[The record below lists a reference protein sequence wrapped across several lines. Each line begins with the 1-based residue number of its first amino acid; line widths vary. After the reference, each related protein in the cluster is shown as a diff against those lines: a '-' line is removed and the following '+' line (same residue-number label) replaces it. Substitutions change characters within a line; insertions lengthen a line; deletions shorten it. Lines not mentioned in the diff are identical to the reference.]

1 MVWPFIALHTLRVH
15 TYMLIVEYHQ
25 HQHQCQRLH
34 REAYEKA
41 IKEMLAVTIRIV
53 RLNFIGLPRS
63 GKTSFWRRLM
73 RKIKNILEAM
83 EKEQPSTG
91 VAETG
96 EHVIIQ
102 SLSHKIGV
110 ISSKKWSVLKD
121 LPEEGNMLIK
131 LIQKTLASLL
141 TGASNLPKSALP
153 DQPKSADRP
162 LSRVGSLPDQPKSID
177 RPLSHVGESS
187 NQPNQSLSSVDRPLS
202 QVGKSSNLP
211 DQPKSALSSIDRP
224 LSHVGES
231 SNLPNQSL
239 SSVDRPLSQIGKSS
253 NLPDQPK
260 LSSSSSVNASEVVNK
275 PEDDDISKEFLS
287 LIGQAVQSGN
297 TDIQKL
303 LDDMILLIN
312 TDTGGQAEFLD
323 LHASLVDG
331 PSLNL
336 LFHRLNDDL
345 DKVFKTYYTDNNG
358 TSTEKVDSTLT
369 VEEVLFQA
377 LSSIACFS
385 GCFLDDDCQS
395 RETSTKNMSRNSRS
409 KVMFVGTHR
418 DKVTDDEFKQKNQLL
433 RNKIECTDFFDKDIV
448 KYASPGQLMLS
459 VNNFTGDENEM
470 CCIREKLEAVIEDSF
485 EKIEIPVTWLV
496 LSLYIRSKKWRT
508 LSLTECEKLGGYL
521 NINPEELQHALWFYH
536 HCIGVHLYYPD
547 VLKDTLI
554 CDIQV
559 VFDSATNLIKN
570 TFTDGVSERVYQN
583 FKEKA
588 QFSLEDLKKATSSY
602 TDNLIPLEKLVKLLE
617 HLGML
622 TVVPKVC
629 AMEPTYFMPCVLQS
643 ARADEL
649 KIPSRRDSDPAPL
662 IMRFNCGYVPMG
674 LFPAMITNLVSQQC
688 TWEDWSL
695 IQEGLWKNKVQFY
708 VGEDYDTVSLLSHPQ
723 FFEIAISPRQ
733 TSKLMESQCAYVRG
747 VVEDIL
753 ENVTKRIR
761 HNYSMGYK
769 FGFECPN
776 HPGKDH
782 LCVLEKESAS
792 VMVCLQN
799 PRRKQPVELKPTHK
813 VWFTKPKPCFI
824 SPSALAMTTPCSGMQ

>member
-1 MVWPFIALHTLRVH
+1 MLHCILDIAAGK
-15 TYMLIVEYHQ
+15 
-25 HQHQCQRLH
+25 H

-53 RLNFIGLPRS
+53 RLNYIGLPRS
-63 GKTSFWRRLM
+63 GKTSFWRRLI
-73 RKIKNILEAM
+73 RKIKNILEAK

-91 VAETG
+91 VAESG
-96 EHVIIQ
+96 EHVIIK

-110 ISSKKWSVLKD
+110 ILSKEWSVLKD
-121 LPEEGNMLIK
+121 LSEEGNMLIK
-131 LIQKTLASLL
+131 LIHEAISSL
-141 TGASNLPKSALP
+141 TSE
-153 DQPKSADRP
+153 
-162 LSRVGSLPDQPKSID
+162 V
-177 RPLSHVGESS
+177 
-187 NQPNQSLSSVDRPLS
+187 
-202 QVGKSSNLP
+202 SNLP
-211 DQPKSALSSIDRP
+211 DQQN
-224 LSHVGES
+224 VGES
-231 SNLPNQSL
+231 SET
-239 SSVDRPLSQIGKSS
+239 
-253 NLPDQPK
+253 
-260 LSSSSSVNASEVVNK
+260 SSSINTSEVIN
-275 PEDDDISKEFLS
+275 ESADAYEDDISKEFLS
-287 LIGQAVQSGN
+287 LINQASKNNGN
-297 TDIQKL
+297 TDLQKL

-312 TDTGGQAEFLD
+312 TDTGGQAEFLG

-385 GCFLDDDCQS
+385 GCFLEDDDCQPS
-395 RETSTKNMSRNSRS
+395 EEKSNS

-418 DKVTDDEFKQKNQLL
+418 DKVTDSEFNTKDQLL
-433 RNKIECTDFFDKDIV
+433 MEKIKCTEFFNKDIV
-448 KYASPGQLMLS
+448 MFASEEQLMLS
-459 VNNFTGDENEM
+459 ADNLTGDEIEM
-470 CCIREKLEAVIEDSF
+470 SYIQKRLEEVIDNNF
-485 EKIEIPVTWLV
+485 EKKQIPVTWLI

-521 NINPEELQHALWFYH
+521 NIDPEELQHALWFYH

-570 TFTDGVSERVYQN
+570 TFSYKVSKRAYQD

-588 QFSLEDLKKATSSY
+588 QFSLEDLKKATSNY
-602 TDNLIPLEKLVKLLE
+602 TAKSTSDYNGDLIPLEKLVRLLE

-622 TVVPKVC
+622 TVIPSACDEK
-629 AMEPTYFMPCVLQS
+629 TYFMPCVLQS
-643 ARADEL
+643 ARAEEL
-649 KIPSRRDSDPAPL
+649 VITPRSVSDPPSL
-662 IMRFNCGYVPMG
+662 MLRFNCGYVPMG

-688 TWEDWSL
+688 TSQQCTSQQCTSQQCTSQQCTSQQCTSQQCTPQQCTSQRCTSQQCMWDNWRL
-695 IQEGLWKNKVQFY
+695 IQEGLRKNKVQFH
-708 VGEDYDTVSLLSHPQ
+708 VGKNYDKVSLLSHPQ
-723 FFEIAISPRQ
+723 FLEIVISLFSAESLS
-733 TSKLMESQCAYVRG
+733 SKESLCAYVRS
-747 VVEDIL
+747 VVERIL
-753 ENVTKRIR
+753 NNVTKRLH

-769 FGFECPN
+769 FGFECPK

-782 LCVLEKESAS
+782 LCVLEEETAS

-799 PRRKQPVELKPTHK
+799 PKCEQPITLGLHHK

-824 SPSALAMTTPCSGMQ
+824 NLPTPLPYLSGKKNRMTCT